1 MTDPI
6 EVIARAFCQDS
17 GEDPDA
23 INMDGDLNEPH
34 LTRSWPLWH
43 EHQRHAETAIAA
55 LNAAG
60 LVVVPKEPTKKMIKA
75 ALKYKDDGAP
85 AWAHKIYGG
94 TTISTPE
101 GIYKAMIEEAGK

>member
-43 EHQRHAETAIAA
+43 EHQRHAETAISA

-60 LVVVPKEPTKKMIKA
+60 LVVVPKEPTETMVDA
-75 ALKYKDDGAP
+75 AGEVDQFDEWRFDVA
-85 AWAHKIYGG
+85 
-94 TTISTPE
+94 E
-101 GIYKAMIEEAGK
+101 IYKAMIEEAGK